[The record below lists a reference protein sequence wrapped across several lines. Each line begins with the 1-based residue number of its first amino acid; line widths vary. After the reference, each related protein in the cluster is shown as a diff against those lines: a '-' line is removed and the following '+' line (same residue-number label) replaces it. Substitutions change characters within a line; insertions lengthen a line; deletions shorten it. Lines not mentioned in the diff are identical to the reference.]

1 MRAAA
6 AQVALAASRPAW
18 PAAQLALPAL
28 MATTRTLPPV
38 AREVLLVDDEGRGGD
53 AVGGE
58 GGGGAGGRV
67 GDDEGKVG
75 AAAGFEAGFDGA
87 EAETAGNEESGK
99 VSHLGDGVNPF
110 NLAGGWGL
118 ADGYETG
125 ADGGSSGRPW
135 MWTGLSE
142 TEFLE
147 LRQVNVA
154 RGDRVVLHDVNLTIR
169 AGEHVA
175 ILGPNGCGK
184 STLILAMTCQI
195 YPIVR
200 PGMRVRIFGRERW
213 DLTQLRKHFGVVG
226 AGLMGAELPG
236 ERTAVTTGL
245 DAVTAGFFSAST
257 LWPNLHVTAEMRAR
271 AAEAL
276 ERMEATH
283 LGEQLVGT
291 MSAGEK
297 RRILIARALVHRPR
311 QLLLDEPSN
320 ALDLAAQRELRETLR
335 RLAQEGTGL
344 VLVTHHLGDIL
355 PEIERMIL
363 MRDGRIVAD
372 GPRAELL
379 TEARLSELFQAPVR
393 IGRDE
398 EWLHSW

>member
-1 MRAAA
+1 MAEN
-6 AQVALAASRPAW
+6 VAHAGEIA
-18 PAAQLALPAL
+18 
-28 MATTRTLPPV
+28 
-38 AREVLLVDDEGRGGD
+38 
-53 AVGGE
+53 GE
-58 GGGGAGGRV
+58 GQ
-67 GDDEGKVG
+67 
-75 AAAGFEAGFDGA
+75 
-87 EAETAGNEESGK
+87 
-99 VSHLGDGVNPF
+99 
-110 NLAGGWGL
+110 
-118 ADGYETG
+118 
-125 ADGGSSGRPW
+125 
-135 MWTGLSE
+135 
-142 TEFLE
+142 FLE

-154 RGDRVVLHDVNLTIR
+154 RGERVVLHDINLTIR

-195 YPIVR
+195 YPIVQ
-200 PGMRVRIFGRERW
+200 PGMVVRIFGRERW
-213 DLTQLRKHFGVVG
+213 DLTELRRRFGVVA
-226 AGLMGAELPG
+226 AGLLGELPG

-245 DAVTAGFFSAST
+245 DAVIAGFFSAST
-257 LWPNLHVTAEMRAR
+257 LWPNLHVTAEMRER

-276 ERMEATH
+276 ERMEA
-283 LGEQLVGT
+283 LDLAERLVGE

-335 RLAQEGTGL
+335 RLAREGTGL

-355 PEIERMIL
+355 PEVERIIL
-363 MRDGRIVAD
+363 MRDGRIVGD
-372 GPRAELL
+372 GPRQELL
-379 TEARLSELFQAPVR
+379 TEARLSELFHTPVR

>member
-1 MRAAA
+1 
-6 AQVALAASRPAW
+6 
-18 PAAQLALPAL
+18 
-28 MATTRTLPPV
+28 MAENV
-38 AREVLLVDDEGRGGD
+38 ARAGEIAEEGQ
-53 AVGGE
+53 
-58 GGGGAGGRV
+58 
-67 GDDEGKVG
+67 
-75 AAAGFEAGFDGA
+75 
-87 EAETAGNEESGK
+87 
-99 VSHLGDGVNPF
+99 
-110 NLAGGWGL
+110 
-118 ADGYETG
+118 
-125 ADGGSSGRPW
+125 
-135 MWTGLSE
+135 
-142 TEFLE
+142 FLE

-154 RGDRVVLHDVNLTIR
+154 RGERVVLHDINLTIR

-195 YPIVR
+195 YPIVQ
-200 PGMRVRIFGRERW
+200 PGMVVRIFGRERW
-213 DLTQLRKHFGVVG
+213 DLTELRRRFGVVA
-226 AGLMGAELPG
+226 AGLLGELPG

-245 DAVTAGFFSAST
+245 DAVIAGFFSAST
-257 LWPNLHVTAEMRAR
+257 LWPNLRVTGEMRER

-276 ERMEATH
+276 ERMEA
-283 LGEQLVGT
+283 LDLAERLVGE

-335 RLAQEGTGL
+335 RLAREGTGL

-355 PEIERMIL
+355 PEIERVIL
-363 MRDGRIVAD
+363 MRAGRIVGD
-372 GPRAELL
+372 GPREELL
-379 TEARLSELFQAPVR
+379 TEARLSELFQVPVR